1 MQSKGV
7 LIDGNDEETV
17 LVIMSMC
24 ILSLGEGSQDT
35 QASSVLSLILDQKPK
50 LPSWAGDG
58 LHD

>member
-7 LIDGNDEETV
+7 LIDGNAEDTV
-17 LVIMSMC
+17 LVLMC

-35 QASSVLSLILDQKPK
+35 QASSVLSLILQKPK
-50 LPSWAGDG
+50 LPSWAGGG